1 MSEEMQPQQAE
12 DSGNIP
18 DILAVI
24 ESAKARGGLD
34 ALEKHIAK
42 VLPEANESEVRQATE
57 VAAELID
64 SIPVLLAT
72 ARQEAHD
79 CGLDSIVCPL
89 LDRAEW
95 YYLHPLDLIPEMT
108 QGLAGLLD
116 DSYLVIRIL
125 QHVDRGP
132 ESFLDWDLD
141 YPARFIER
149 LVEAPIAEELD
160 RIALEAIGEVSA
172 RQSATWQRTAHPA

>member
-1 MSEEMQPQQAE
+1 MSEETQPQQAE

-24 ESAKARGGLD
+24 ESAKARGGLG

-116 DSYLVIRIL
+116 DSYLVVRIL

-141 YPARFIER
+141 YPARFIGR
-149 LVEAPIAEELD
+149 LVEAPIAEQLD

>member
-24 ESAKARGGLD
+24 ESAKARGGLG

-116 DSYLVIRIL
+116 DSYLVVRIL